1 MFPPQEHGAVPAKG
15 KLVVDVAVML
25 SMCWM
30 SVSILDPAE
39 SRIVMAGLK
48 PRLWAIVQ
56 VVAGADWTCSYV
68 VLSPSG
74 MVNSKIAALE
84 VPTLTTDDGVSDV
97 DGRSRTSR
105 DGEVEDGFGLGAD
118 VDDVGVSTGVAGS
131 NGADLD
137 GGVEAGRAA
146 QASDLPRDL
155 RALDDL
161 EGHVRAVDHVERH
174 RAGLDEVEVDDG
186 GHQATPSSVMRRSR

>member
-84 VPTLTTDDGVSDV
+84 VPTLTTEASLPGGPVMVSP
-97 DGRSRTSR
+97 TST
-105 DGEVEDGFGLGAD
+105 VADGFGLGAD